1 MQPFQTWTPGTQNL
15 LQNQSLDKIGC
26 SLLWNL
32 AYVIQRKQSQSK
44 LILVHPT
51 TRLGISSWT
60 SCRLGH
66 DDLDSSY
73 LFKYYHVDPWNASI
87 EKDLER
93 KLSSHTWSTRSTV
106 HAASAEYFSAKKLY
120 NKRSKVRNLLR
131 GHHKQLKLPHK
142 MCEPMPQF
150 EDTRM

>member
-1 MQPFQTWTPGTQNL
+1 MAVQPFQTWTPGTQNL

-26 SLLWNL
+26 SLLW
-32 AYVIQRKQSQSK
+32 YVMQRKQSQSK

-66 DDLDSSY
+66 DDLNSLY
-73 LFKYYHVDPWNASI
+73 LFKYYHVLLWNASI
-87 EKDLER
+87 KKNLER

-106 HAASAEYFSAKKLY
+106 HAASAEYFRAKNLY
-120 NKRSKVRNLLR
+120 SKISKVRNLLR
-131 GHHKQLKLPHK
+131 DHHKQLKLPHK
-142 MCEPMPQF
+142 MCKPMPQF
-150 EDTRM
+150 EDKRI